1 MTAFLNRL
9 SITGKLAS
17 VFAAV
22 IAVVVLAG
30 AVTVWKIQS
39 ADDAVAENREVTIFV
54 SEVEDLWESASAQL
68 LAIRGLLMTGD
79 RTEIETFNRHGA
91 DFDATFADIMANDP
105 AAETVA
111 DLEAIKAATD
121 LWRTEVA
128 AKQIDLMRRPLTVD
142 HARVLE
148 ANGLGADFLA
158 TLRVHIDALSSYAA
172 ERRAATQAATSAAF
186 GLTMIAAIAGA
197 AATLVLSLIAF
208 FTLKGG
214 VSAPI
219 LQMTGAMR
227 TLADGRDD
235 VEVPGLGR
243 GDELGQMADALE
255 VFKQN
260 AIERKAALAR
270 EEEARETERREIEA
284 REARARKMEELIA
297 AFDRSS
303 AEMTTALA
311 QASEDLETTAKTM
324 SRLAENTDTQATA
337 VAAASEEA
345 STNVQTVASAADQ
358 LRSSIT
364 EIAQQVSGAAAI
376 AGEAAVTAGEAQT
389 KISRLRTAAQSIG
402 DVVQLINEIA
412 DQTNLL
418 ALNATI
424 EAARAGEAGKGF
436 AVVAEEVKSLA
447 GQTAQATDKIRQQIA
462 DMQSE
467 TALSVEA
474 IESIASV
481 IAQVNEYTSSISSAV
496 EEQTAATEEIAMNV
510 SQASGA
516 SGEVA
521 TSIQAV
527 HKASTES
534 GAAATQLLSASD
546 AISTRA
552 REMKGGVDDFLSK
565 IRAL

>member
-1 MTAFLNRL
+1 MGRILNRL
-9 SITGKLAS
+9 SISAKLAS

-30 AVTVWKIQS
+30 GVTVWKIQS
-39 ADDAVAENREVTIFV
+39 ADRAVAETRAVAAFAQEVNA
-54 SEVEDLWESASAQL
+54 LRESASAQL
-68 LAIRGLLMTGD
+68 LAVRGLLMTGD
-79 RTEIETFNRHGA
+79 RTEIATFERHSTA
-91 DFDATFADIMANDP
+91 FDATFESIMAADP
-105 AAETVA
+105 PAQTRDA
-111 DLEAIKAATD
+111 LQAIKADTD
-121 LWRTEVA
+121 AWRTDVA
-128 AKQIDLMRRPLTVD
+128 ARQIELMRRPLTVD

-148 ANGLGADFLA
+148 ATGLGADFMA
-158 TLRVHIDALSSYAA
+158 RLRGHVDALAAYAA
-172 ERRAATQAATSAAF
+172 ERRAATKAATDLAF
-186 GLTMIAAIAGA
+186 TATTAAAIIGA
-197 AATLVLSLIAF
+197 VVTLVLSILAF
-208 FTLKGG
+208 AMLKGG

-219 LQMTGAMR
+219 LHMTGAMR
-227 TLADGRDD
+227 TLAEGGEE

-255 VFKQN
+255 VFKRN
-260 AIERKAALAR
+260 AIERKSALAR
-270 EEEARETERREIEA
+270 EEEAREAERREIEQ

-297 AFDRSS
+297 AFDSSS
-303 AEMTTALA
+303 AEMTRALS
-311 QASEDLETTAKTM
+311 QASADLETTAKTM
-324 SRLAENTDTQATA
+324 SGLAENTDSQATA

-364 EIAQQVSGAAAI
+364 EIAQQVSGAASI
-376 AGEAAVTAGEAQT
+376 AGEAAVTAGEAQQ

-516 SGEVA
+516 ADEVA
-521 TSIQAV
+521 SSIQAV

>member
-1 MTAFLNRL
+1 MSRLLNRL
-9 SITGKLAS
+9 SISAKLAS

-22 IAVVVLAG
+22 IVVVVLAG
-30 AVTVWKIQS
+30 GVTLFKIQS
-39 ADDAVAENREVTIFV
+39 ADRAVAETRAVTEFAEEVNA
-54 SEVEDLWESASAQL
+54 LWANASAQL

-79 RTEIETFNRHGA
+79 RSEIATFERHGA
-91 DFDATFADIMANDP
+91 AFDAIFEAIMAANP
-105 AAETVA
+105 SAEARKT
-111 DLEAIKAATD
+111 LEAVKADTEA
-121 LWRTEVA
+121 WRTDVA
-128 AKQIDLMRRPLTVD
+128 AKQIELMRRPLTVD

-158 TLRVHIDALSSYAA
+158 GLRGHVDALTEYAA
-172 ERRAATQAATSAAF
+172 ERRAATQTATDLAFTTTAA
-186 GLTMIAAIAGA
+186 AAIVGAGV
-197 AATLVLSLIAF
+197 TLVLSILAF
-208 FTLKGG
+208 IMLKGG

-219 LQMTGAMR
+219 LEMTGAMR

-243 GDELGQMADALE
+243 GDEVGRMADALE
-255 VFKQN
+255 VFKRN

-270 EEEARETERREIEA
+270 EEEARETERREIER
-284 REARARKMEELIA
+284 REARAAKMEELIA
-297 AFDRSS
+297 VFDRRS
-303 AEMTTALA
+303 AEMTAALSR
-311 QASEDLETTAKTM
+311 ASDELETTAKTM
-324 SRLAENTDTQATA
+324 SGLAQNTDTQATA

-358 LRSSIT
+358 LRSSIS
-364 EIAQQVSGAAAI
+364 EIAQQVGGASSI
-376 AGEAAVTAGEAQT
+376 AGEAAVTAGEAQQ

-516 SGEVA
+516 ANEVA

-534 GAAATQLLSASD
+534 GAAATQLLSASGE
-546 AISTRA
+546 ISTRA